1 MGVQCLGAT
10 PAPARIRGLGSSI
23 RSARDRARCVHR
35 RSRAQPCAPRAALAA
50 LTPRAHAHR
59 GLTAVTRGRASS
71 HVPTA
76 ASGDV
81 PADPQDS
88 SSSQPEGTAQGGS
101 IDGIADA
108 LAMIKRDIGGGAS
121 GSASSQKSQVLLAA
135 LVALVSIH
143 VRDPGWGIW
152 NVIRVVGSLILGAGL
167 AFKGYKSGSLD
178 KTGAVGAALV
188 GWGTLYA
195 GVRFGVVLGA
205 FFFLSSAMTKVGSS
219 LKKAI
224 DEHYVPGKESGG
236 RDWIQVAANGL
247 VPTFLAMSYSFATGG
262 PEYLLGVNN
271 AFETPLAAAFI
282 GYYGCCCGDTWSSE
296 LGVLSKQ
303 MPRLITTGQEV
314 KPGTNGGVTSLGLAA
329 SAAGGFAVGFAFWLG
344 GLFVPAVTGN
354 FGLAL
359 QFAAQWPVLVIGT
372 GSGLVGSLMDS
383 LLGATVQFSGYC
395 SERKR
400 MVSKPGPSVTRTS
413 GLNFLSNS
421 AVNFVTASLCA
432 LILYYG
438 TVFAGL
444 PRV

>member
-1 MGVQCLGAT
+1 
-10 PAPARIRGLGSSI
+10 
-23 RSARDRARCVHR
+23 
-35 RSRAQPCAPRAALAA
+35 
-50 LTPRAHAHR
+50 
-59 GLTAVTRGRASS
+59 
-71 HVPTA
+71 
-76 ASGDV
+76 
-81 PADPQDS
+81 
-88 SSSQPEGTAQGGS
+88 
-101 IDGIADA
+101 
-108 LAMIKRDIGGGAS
+108 MIKRDIGGAGG
-121 GSASSQKSQVLLAA
+121 GSSSSQKSQVLLAA

-329 SAAGGFAVGFAFWLG
+329 SAAGGFAV
-344 GLFVPAVTGN
+344 
-354 FGLAL
+354 
-359 QFAAQWPVLVIGT
+359 
-372 GSGLVGSLMDS
+372 
-383 LLGATVQFSGYC
+383 
-395 SERKR
+395 
-400 MVSKPGPSVTRTS
+400 
-413 GLNFLSNS
+413 
-421 AVNFVTASLCA
+421 
-432 LILYYG
+432 
-438 TVFAGL
+438 
-444 PRV
+444 